1 MTMMVLQAL
10 LLVVVGSDLDFVHL
24 GPRGKRAGLGFPGK
38 AAAAV
43 ATAVAQPLAVVNLLE
58 TMAGEEFFSELNC

>member
-24 GPRGKRAGLGFPGK
+24 GPRGKRAGLGFPVK
-38 AAAAV
+38 AA
-43 ATAVAQPLAVVNLLE
+43 ATAVAQPLVVVNLLE

>member
-1 MTMMVLQAL
+1 MMLMVLQAL

-24 GPRGKRAGLGFPGK
+24 GPQGKRAGLDFPAK
-38 AAAAV
+38 VVA
-43 ATAVAQPLAVVNLLE
+43 ATAEAATQPLVVVNLLE

>member
-24 GPRGKRAGLGFPGK
+24 GPRGKRAGLGFPVK
-38 AAAAV
+38 AAAA
-43 ATAVAQPLAVVNLLE
+43 ATAVAQPLVVVNLLE

>member
-1 MTMMVLQAL
+1 MMMMVLQAL

-24 GPRGKRAGLGFPGK
+24 GPQGKRAGLDFRAK
-38 AAAAV
+38 AAAEA
-43 ATAVAQPLAVVNLLE
+43 ATQPLVVANLLE